1 MTQSKSME
9 GKRVLVTGAGTGIG
23 KGIALEFCRQGADV
37 VFHYSHSKAG
47 AEAAVEQALELGAG
61 KATALAAD
69 FCQHD
74 SVLELSRQAL
84 DFLGGIDV
92 LVNNAGV
99 TMNRPFEQVTLEQF
113 ETIYSVNIRAMFF
126 LTQAVVPAM
135 AGQGHGA
142 VINLT
147 SVHAFEGLP
156 EHTVYA
162 GTKGAIVAFTR
173 VLAIEMALKN
183 IRVNAIAPGA
193 VEVEN
198 HHVVIPDYDA
208 DAFGKVIPAGFVG
221 QPVDVAKVAV
231 FLASD
236 DARYIIGQT
245 LVVDGGTTSWMPF
258 SDGFRQ
264 PSQFTF
270 GKGYVPGI

>member
-47 AEAAVEQALELGAG
+47 AEAAVDQALELGAG

-92 LVNNAGV
+92 LVNNAGI

-113 ETIYSVNIRAMFF
+113 EAIYSVNIRAMFF